1 MCLVLCCTLTVLE
14 VMAVDMGFAEPAGI
28 FPHHGAQ
35 RCSQSLGSLKA
46 GQEAGLSP
54 PTLQTIFLHVVDFK
68 ILPMIKEFQLLS

>member
-1 MCLVLCCTLTVLE
+1 
-14 VMAVDMGFAEPAGI
+14 MAVDMGFAEPAGI
-28 FPHHGAQ
+28 FPHHRAQ

-54 PTLQTIFLHVVDFK
+54 PTFQTIFLHVVDFK